1 MATQTKVRITI
12 SADGKQMEQQ
22 VEGVKGTQCDLV
34 TKKIED
40 SLGIVVNKKHTSDFY
55 NTEERFDRLEAADW
69 GNTCTTFGC
78 ALEPSYIEKL
88 EEEDWR

>member
-22 VEGVKGTQCDLV
+22 VEGVKGPQCDLV

-40 SLGIVVNKKHTSDFY
+40 SLGIVVNKKHTADFF
-55 NTEERFDRLEAADW
+55 NDEKRFENLEEEDW
-69 GNTCTTFGC
+69 VGTCTTWGC
-78 ALEPSYIEKL
+78 EFEPSRIEKL